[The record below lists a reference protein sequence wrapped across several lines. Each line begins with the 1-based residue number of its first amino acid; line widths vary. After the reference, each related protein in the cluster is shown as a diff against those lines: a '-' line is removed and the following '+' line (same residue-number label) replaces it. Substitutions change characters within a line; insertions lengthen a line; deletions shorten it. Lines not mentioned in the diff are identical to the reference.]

1 MAIRTGTT
9 VKWKWG
15 SSWAEGTVK
24 EVHHDDVSRTTK
36 GNEVTRHGSDDDPLA
51 RAEDTAVRL
60 YGVVASSPPDR
71 RAGFG
76 GWAIGSDTE
85 RSPEE

>member
-1 MAIRTGTT
+1 MPDVT
-9 VKWKWG
+9 VKL
-15 SSWAEGTVK
+15 SDGT
-24 EVHHDDVSRTTK
+24 R
-36 GNEVTRHGSDDDPLA
+36 EVTVEIHGSDDDPLA

-76 GWAIGSDTE
+76 GWAISSDTE

>member
-1 MAIRTGTT
+1 MPDVT
-9 VKWKWG
+9 VKLSDGVREITVEYNG
-15 SSWAEGTVK
+15 S
-24 EVHHDDVSRTTK
+24 
-36 GNEVTRHGSDDDPLA
+36 SDDDPLA
-51 RAEDTAVRL
+51 RAEHTATRL
-60 YGVVASSPPDR
+60 YSVVAATPPDR

>member
-1 MAIRTGTT
+1 MPDVT
-9 VKWKWG
+9 VKLSG
-15 SSWAEGTVK
+15 GVREITVEYSGT
-24 EVHHDDVSRTTK
+24 
-36 GNEVTRHGSDDDPLA
+36 DDDPLA

-60 YGVVASSPPDR
+60 YGVVASAPPDR

-76 GWAIGSDTE
+76 GWAVNSDTE